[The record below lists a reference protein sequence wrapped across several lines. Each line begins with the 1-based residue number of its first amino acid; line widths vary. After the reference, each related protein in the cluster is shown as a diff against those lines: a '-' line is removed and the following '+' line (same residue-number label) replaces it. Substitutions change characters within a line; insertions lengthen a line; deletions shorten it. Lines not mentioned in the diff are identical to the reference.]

1 MSVMLLLDANPLAVT
16 SLSLLAND
24 PEFADMMIGAAIFAA
39 IAISGLLTINWLR
52 KRYGRK
58 EDASSSDERR
68 RSMARALN
76 AAIREGDIAVR
87 RRAAAAL
94 ERLQATK
101 GAPPPGLLAG
111 LDLNSPDDMPSPVAP
126 PAPVVDA
133 EPTRTA
139 TPDMVNDP
147 GAEPASGGDAK

>member
-1 MSVMLLLDANPLAVT
+1 
-16 SLSLLAND
+16 
-24 PEFADMMIGAAIFAA
+24 
-39 IAISGLLTINWLR
+39 
-52 KRYGRK
+52 
-58 EDASSSDERR
+58 
-68 RSMARALN
+68 MARALN

-101 GAPPPGLLAG
+101 GAPPPGLHAG
-111 LDLNSPDDMPSPVAP
+111 LDLNIPDDMPSPVAP

-133 EPTRTA
+133 EPIRTA
-139 TPDMVNDP
+139 TSDVVNDP